1 MVSMSRASQIDTAI
15 FTTLQSKID
24 EESEV
29 RESLKTIVEALSK
42 QGRLTQSIL
51 ARIHNCP
58 TPELQQHVLTPA
70 AQAVQE
76 QVTTVKRL
84 SEVASQYP
92 FYKWNGMWLRDVQNL
107 ISSLQLYAWL
117 SEGRLV
123 TIEEVGTQ
131 FGGELASIDIP
142 RPC

>member
-1 MVSMSRASQIDTAI
+1 MSRPSQIDTAI

-29 RESLKTIVEALSK
+29 RDSLKTIVEALSK
-42 QGRLTQSIL
+42 QGRLTQSVL

-58 TPELQQHVLTPA
+58 TSDLQQYVLAPA

-76 QVTTVKRL
+76 QVVTIKRL

-107 ISSLQLYAWL
+107 ISSLQLYVWL

-131 FGGELASIDIP
+131 FGGELVPLSLSKGY
-142 RPC
+142 